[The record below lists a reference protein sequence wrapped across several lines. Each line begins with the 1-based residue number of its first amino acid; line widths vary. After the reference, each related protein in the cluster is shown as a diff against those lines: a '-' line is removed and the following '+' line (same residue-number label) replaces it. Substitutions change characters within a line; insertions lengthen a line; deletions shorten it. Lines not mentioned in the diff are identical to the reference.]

1 MVFIEDDEK
10 NSWNCTPI
18 TSNINYLKLYRM
30 LFIVQTFFFS
40 KIEEI
45 FFHDVKRKERENE
58 SFCAKKRRCKSR
70 ISILERNHATTIKFF
85 KFINPPNQI
94 QLIIYL
100 YK

>member
-1 MVFIEDDEK
+1 
-10 NSWNCTPI
+10 
-18 TSNINYLKLYRM
+18 M